1 MNVNFKHLC
10 IICFYLPIITIII
23 SYIWSANLN
32 IVNWCI
38 PNIDGCTSISRI
50 GRYEPVVY
58 FFKPMMLIYAIFLGI
73 FWSKFYKILRVKKI
87 EISKFEIIIAYCSI
101 LFFILYIF
109 FLGEGKLYKFF
120 RQVGIFIYIFF
131 TVLSQIFFS
140 TRLKK
145 LSSFDHKISKLIF
158 YYTIILGIIGIL
170 LLPLVTTKV
179 IEFSNFKNIVSW
191 NYFLC
196 IQIYFLFIFF
206 GLKKIMR

>member
-10 IICFYLPIITIII
+10 MICFYLPIITIII

-73 FWSKFYKILRVKKI
+73 FWSKFYRILRVKKI

-191 NYFLC
+191 NYFLF
-196 IQIYFLFIFF
+196 IQTYFLFIFF
-206 GLKKIMR
+206 GLKKKL

>member
-191 NYFLC
+191 NYFLF

-206 GLKKIMR
+206 GLKKKL

>member
-10 IICFYLPIITIII
+10 IICFGLPIITIII

-32 IVNWCI
+32 IVDWCI

-58 FFKPMMLIYAIFLGI
+58 FFKPMMFIYAIFSAI
-73 FWSKFYKILRVKKI
+73 FWTKFYKILKVEKI
-87 EISKFEIIIAYCSI
+87 ETSKFLMLIAYCSI

-120 RQVGIFIYIFF
+120 RQVGIFIFIFF

-140 TRLKK
+140 TKLKK
-145 LSSFDHKISKLIF
+145 LSCFDYKISKLIF
-158 YYTIILGIIGIL
+158 YYT
-170 LLPLVTTKV
+170 V
-179 IEFSNFKNIVSW
+179 I
-191 NYFLC
+191 
-196 IQIYFLFIFF
+196 
-206 GLKKIMR
+206 

>member
-10 IICFYLPIITIII
+10 MICFYLPIITIII

-191 NYFLC
+191 NYFLF
-196 IQIYFLFIFF
+196 IQTYFLFIFF
-206 GLKKIMR
+206 GLKKKL

>member
-10 IICFYLPIITIII
+10 MICFCLPIITIII
-23 SYIWSANLN
+23 SYFWSANLN

-38 PNIDGCTSISRI
+38 PNIEGCTSISRI

-58 FFKPMMLIYAIFLGI
+58 FFKPMMFIYAIFSGI
-73 FWSKFYKILRVKKI
+73 FWSKFNKILRDEKI
-87 EISKFEIIIAYCSI
+87 ETSKFLMVIAYCSI

-131 TVLSQIFFS
+131 MVLSQIFFS
-140 TRLKK
+140 IKLKK
-145 LSSFDHKISKLIF
+145 LSIFDHKISKLIF
-158 YYTIILGIIGIL
+158 YYTVIMGIIGIL

-179 IEFSNFKNIVSW
+179 IEFPNFKNIVSW
-191 NYFLC
+191 NYFLF
-196 IQIYFLFIFF
+196 IQTYFLLIFF

>member
-10 IICFYLPIITIII
+10 MICFCLPIITTII
-23 SYIWSANLN
+23 SYFWSANLN

-38 PNIDGCTSISRI
+38 PNIEGCTSISRI

-58 FFKPMMLIYAIFLGI
+58 FFKPMMFIYAIFSGI
-73 FWSKFYKILRVKKI
+73 FWSKFNKILRDEKI
-87 EISKFEIIIAYCSI
+87 ETSKFLMVIAYCSI

-131 TVLSQIFFS
+131 MVLSQIFFS
-140 TRLKK
+140 IKLKK
-145 LSSFDHKISKLIF
+145 LSIFDHKISKLIF
-158 YYTIILGIIGIL
+158 YYTVIMGIIGIL

-179 IEFSNFKNIVSW
+179 IEFPNFKNIVSW
-191 NYFLC
+191 NYFLF
-196 IQIYFLFIFF
+196 IQTYFLLIFF

>member
-10 IICFYLPIITIII
+10 MICFCLPIITIII

-58 FFKPMMLIYAIFLGI
+58 FFKPMMFIYAIFSGI
-73 FWSKFYKILRVKKI
+73 FWSKFYKILKVDKI
-87 EISKFEIIIAYCSI
+87 ETSKFLILIAYCSI

-120 RQVGIFIYIFF
+120 RQIGIFIYIFF

-140 TRLKK
+140 MRLKR
-145 LSSFDHKISKLIF
+145 LSCFDHKFGKLIF

-179 IEFSNFKNIVSW
+179 IEFANFKNIVSW
-191 NYFLC
+191 NYFLF